1 MVSSGNSTKMYVAQP
16 IEWTDHGVVM
26 LDQRLLPAEEVSYTY
41 TNYREVARA
50 IRDMVIRGAPA
61 IGVAAAMGAALG
73 VLHSSADSVE
83 SLRSEFTEICDTLAK
98 TRPTAVD
105 LFWAIER
112 MKRRFAEL
120 TAHTSDLAKIKQSMV
135 AEARQ
140 VHLEKR
146 ATDEAIG
153 RFGAEFMPADGQVM
167 TQCNAGALATG
178 GIGTALGVI
187 RIAFQQG
194 KKIHV
199 LVPET
204 RPYLQ
209 GARLTA
215 WELHKGGIPLTLIT
229 DNMVGHFLKTGK
241 VGAIVTGADRI
252 AANGDT
258 ANKIGTYQ
266 IAVLAKENK
275 VPFYI
280 AAPVSTF
287 DLSLPDGDHIPIEE
301 RSAAEVTHLQGV
313 QIAPDVHA
321 AHPAFDVTP
330 FRYIAAIFTERG
342 VARAPYTAA
351 LRALA
356 QSAQLAAVAPSTG
369 S

>member
-1 MVSSGNSTKMYVAQP
+1 MYIAQP
-16 IEWTDHGVVM
+16 IQWTEKGVVM
-26 LDQRLLPAEEVSYTY
+26 LDQRRLPAEEISYTY
-41 TNYREVARA
+41 TDYRQVAKA

-61 IGVAAAMGAALG
+61 IGVAAAMGVALG
-73 VLHSSADSVE
+73 VQKSSAASWDTLRVE
-83 SLRSEFTEICDTLAK
+83 FQEICEVMAQ

-120 TAHTSDLAKIKQSMV
+120 SEEKLSIAKIQQAMID
-135 AEARQ
+135 EAKL
-140 VHLEKR
+140 VHLEKH

-153 RFGAEFMPADGQVM
+153 RYGAEFMPRDGQVM

-187 RIAFQQG
+187 RVAFEQG

-215 WELHKGGIPLTLIT
+215 WELHRGGIPLTLIT
-229 DNMVGHFLKTGK
+229 DNMAGHFLKTGK
-241 VGAIVTGADRI
+241 VGAVVTGADRI

-266 IAVLAKENK
+266 IAVLARENN

-287 DLSLPDGDHIPIEE
+287 DLSIPDGEHIPIEE
-301 RSAAEVTHLQGV
+301 RSAAEVTHIQGV
-313 QIAPDVHA
+313 RIAPDVHA

-330 FRYIAAIFTERG
+330 ARYITAIFTERG
-342 VARAPYTAA
+342 VARAPYTEA

-356 QSAQLAAVAPSTG
+356 AGPALAS
-369 S
+369 SLQR